1 MVLWHNQ
8 YCMVAPP
15 NALRARVALDLRRGE
30 RSHAV
35 LVGEN
40 IAPPRL

>member
-1 MVLWHNQ
+1 MHGGATTE
-8 YCMVAPP
+8 C
-15 NALRARVALDLRRGE
+15 LRARVALDLRRGE